1 MLEIFLEHNSA
12 HLFVFQSLVDEC
24 KATLENIYGV
34 TSVHGRFY
42 ELSSNYHKLM
52 GNHAEY
58 YKEALRY
65 LGCTKLEDI
74 AGRKTSIIK
83 PLLYLALGNQLE
95 NLHTSVSFGLVL

>member
-1 MLEIFLEHNSA
+1 MSL
-12 HLFVFQSLVDEC
+12 QSLVEEC
-24 KATLENIYGV
+24 SGILDTIDGV

-65 LGCTKLEDI
+65 LGCTDLSDI
-74 AGRKTSIIK
+74 PGRLLLSIINFIQC
-83 PLLYLALGNQLE
+83 LLQG
-95 NLHTSVSFGLVL
+95 SW